1 MKTDPA
7 REKYARLMTEI
18 EDLEDAIEKLEGK
31 QKLAKATHTKLE
43 SLKVSLADK
52 KNELARISD
61 GCGTPHTH

>member
-7 REKYARLMTEI
+7 RQKYVKLMMEI
-18 EDLEDAIEKLEGK
+18 EDLEETIEKLESK
-31 QKLAKATHTKLE
+31 NKLAKATYTKLGA
-43 SLKVSLADK
+43 LKNDLAGK